1 MATGQLTV
9 HTENLLPIIKKW
21 LYSDKDIFVREL
33 IANGCDAIHK
43 LKVLRENGELQ
54 ALDED
59 LRIDVTID
67 KEARTLTFNDTGVG
81 MDAGEV
87 EKYICQLAFSGA
99 EEFLNKYQSNKEGD
113 QIIGHFGLGFFSA
126 FMVAEKVEIQTLS
139 YRQDAQPVHWWSSG
153 SSDYEMERGTRTTR
167 GTSVILHIDKDNE
180 EFLDSAHIRKILNH
194 YCAFLPYPIHLGDD
208 LINRKAPLWMKAP
221 SACTDADYIEFY
233 QFLYPGTEDPLFW
246 VHLNVDYPFHLK
258 GILYFPKIQR
268 QAELTHYSVKLFC
281 NRVFVSDNCK
291 DLIPDYLMV
300 LRGAI
305 DSPDIPLNV
314 SRSYLQMDRTVRQLG
329 THISKK
335 ISDSLNVLYQNDRE
349 RFLSSWKDISPIIKL
364 GAVEDEKFYDK
375 TKGLL
380 VWRSVKGEWM
390 TVEEYLERNQ
400 DKAKDK
406 VLYTA
411 HEMHATHLLDAYAQK
426 GIDVLVADGPV
437 DPYLI
442 HFLERKLPN
451 AHFQRIDA
459 AVDESLVDAS
469 REKTVL
475 DAGGKTEAGRLAD
488 FIRQK
493 LGIDSVEVQAKSLAA
508 DGLPAIITVDEGT
521 RRLREYMQR
530 VNPEDTT
537 LSEHLP
543 EKRTLV
549 VNTNSPLLAAIAQ
562 LDTSDPELAQELVV
576 EVYELALL
584 AQRELKPQ
592 QLNAFVQRSQRVL
605 EKLTRRQAGDGAGP
619 SR

>member
-1 MATGQLTV
+1 MPTGHLTV

-33 IANGCDAIHK
+33 IANSCDAIHK
-43 LKVLRENGELQ
+43 LKILWDSGDVQMRD
-54 ALDED
+54 DE
-59 LRIDVTID
+59 LRIDIAID
-67 KEARTLTFNDTGVG
+67 KEGRTLTFSDNGIG

-99 EEFLNKYQSNKEGD
+99 EEFLTKYQSNKEGD

-126 FMVAEKVEIQTLS
+126 FMVASKVEIQTLS
-139 YRQDAQPVHWWSSG
+139 YRPDAEPVHWQSQG
-153 SSDYEMERGTRTTR
+153 GADYDMERGTRTTR
-167 GTSVILHIDKDNE
+167 GTSVILHIDQENGD
-180 EFLDSAHIRKILNH
+180 FLDAEHLRKTLNH
-194 YCAFLPYPIHLGDD
+194 YCAFLPYPIYLGDER
-208 LINRKAPLWMKAP
+208 INRKAPLWMKAP
-221 SACTDADYIEFY
+221 SACTDAEYIEFY
-233 QFLYPGTEDPLFW
+233 HFLYPGAEDPLFW

-268 QAELTHYSVKLFC
+268 QTDLTHYSVKLFC

-300 LRGAI
+300 LRGAL

-329 THISKK
+329 MHISKK
-335 ISDSLNVLYQNDRE
+335 VSDTLSTLYQNDRE
-349 RFLSSWKDISPIIKL
+349 RFLRSWRDISPIIKL
-364 GAVEDEKFYDK
+364 GAVEDEKFYEK
-375 TKGLL
+375 TKNLL
-380 VWRSVKGEWM
+380 LWKSVKGDWM

-411 HEMHATHLLDAYAQK
+411 HEMHAPHLLEAYAQK
-426 GIDVLVADGPV
+426 GLDVLVADGPV

-442 HFLERKLPN
+442 HFLERKLPS
-451 AHFQRIDA
+451 ARFQRIDA

-469 REKTVL
+469 REKTIL
-475 DAGGKTEAGRLAD
+475 DAAGKTEAGRLAD
-488 FIRQK
+488 FVRAK
-493 LGIDSVEVQAKSLAA
+493 LGNDLVDVQAKSLAA
-508 DGLPAIITVDEGT
+508 DSLPAIITVDEEA

-530 VNPEDTT
+530 VNPEDTS
-537 LSEHLP
+537 LQEHLP

-549 VNTNSPLLAAIAQ
+549 VNTNSSLLSAIAK
-562 LDTSDPELAQELVV
+562 LDATDPELAQELVV

-592 QLNAFVQRSQRVL
+592 QLNGFVQRSQRVL
-605 EKLTRRQAGDGAGP
+605 EKLARQKGV
-619 SR
+619 

>member
-1 MATGQLTV
+1 MATGHLTV

-21 LYSDKDIFVREL
+21 LYSDRDIFVREL
-33 IANGCDAIHK
+33 IANSCDAIHK
-43 LKVLRENGELQ
+43 LKILVEKGEFEGIE
-54 ALDED
+54 AP
-59 LRIDVTID
+59 RIDIAID
-67 KEARTLTFNDTGVG
+67 KDARTLTFSDNGVG
-81 MDAGEV
+81 MDASEV

-99 EEFLNKYQSNKEGD
+99 EEFLAKYQSDREGD

-139 YRQDAQPVHWWSSG
+139 YRPNAQPVHWWSAG
-153 SSDYEMERGTRTTR
+153 NSDYEMNTGTRTSR
-167 GTSVILHIDKDNE
+167 GTSVILHIDKDND
-180 EFLDSAHIRKILNH
+180 EFLDAEHLRKILHH
-194 YCAFLPYPIHLGDD
+194 YCAFLPYPIYLGED
-208 LINRKAPLWMKAP
+208 LINEKAPLWMKPA
-221 SACTDADYIEFY
+221 SECTDKDYIEFY
-233 QFLYPGTEDPLFW
+233 RFLYPHADEPLFW

-268 QAELTHYSVKLFC
+268 HMDLKNDSVKLFC

-335 ISDSLNVLYQNDRE
+335 VADSLATLYQNDRE
-349 RFLSSWKDISPIIKL
+349 RFLKSWKDISPIIKL

-375 TKGLL
+375 VKGLL

-390 TVEEYLERNQ
+390 TVDEYIERNK

-406 VLYTA
+406 VLYTV
-411 HEMHATHLLDAYAQK
+411 HDMHATHLLDAYAEK
-426 GIDVLVADGPV
+426 GVDVLVADGPV

-442 HFLERKLPN
+442 QFLERKLPSVR
-451 AHFQRIDA
+451 FQRIDS
-459 AVDESLVDAS
+459 AVDESLVDSS

-475 DAGGKTEAGRLAD
+475 DAEGKTEAGRLAD
-488 FIRQK
+488 FIRRK
-493 LGIDSVEVQAKSLAA
+493 LDNAEVEVEAKSLAA
-508 DGLPAIITVDEGT
+508 DSLPAMVTVAEDV
-521 RRLREYMQR
+521 RRLKEYMQR
-530 VNPEDTT
+530 VNPEDTS
-537 LSEHLP
+537 LQMHLP
-543 EKRTLV
+543 EKHTLV
-549 VNTNSPLLAAIAQ
+549 VNTNSALLAAIMR
-562 LDTSDPELAQELVV
+562 LDASDPTLAQELVV

-605 EKLTRRQAGDGAGP
+605 EKLAGKAA
-619 SR
+619 S